1 MPRDTLFQPSHTT
14 RYGMEPVERSIE
26 GEIKTARCRFCV
38 YLGRERREGAGIKRN
53 QEHAPLQLSVSHR
66 VVSKASRFSA
76 YGGLE
81 VGNFALHL
89 TSAGLLIQA
98 ERDSRNNAREL
109 EATHLMPHE
118 LVKLR
123 HSAFVGIIVDA
134 YRGHIAEH
142 WSVEMIDAAEMDHRD
157 LVAAYARE
165 PDLKATL
172 DKHNEKTF
180 FNEAWDSL
188 KGRFVK
194 LRQLCGGLATAFP
207 NTSSVESDFALVQWE
222 KDNSRI
228 SLTNLSLAGV
238 MHAKQYALMMDIAA
252 STVA

>member
-1 MPRDTLFQPSHTT
+1 M
-14 RYGMEPVERSIE
+14 
-26 GEIKTARCRFCV
+26 
-38 YLGRERREGAGIKRN
+38 
-53 QEHAPLQLSVSHR
+53 
-66 VVSKASRFSA
+66 
-76 YGGLE
+76 
-81 VGNFALHL
+81 
-89 TSAGLLIQA
+89 IQA
-98 ERDSRNNAREL
+98 AKR
-109 EATHLMPHE
+109 
-118 LVKLR
+118 
-123 HSAFVGIIVDA
+123 
-134 YRGHIAEH
+134 
-142 WSVEMIDAAEMDHRD
+142 DHRD
-157 LVAAYARE
+157 LLVAYALE
-165 PDLKATL
+165 PGLKSTL